1 MLLAKIEKKRLS
13 GHGIEISF
21 FPIDLK
27 FKGNFLCTSVIMIC
41 LNSAIVLTG
50 NSSSSRWLYFCTV
63 YLCRAKPFEFL
74 NSLPQ
79 VKQVEQVEQ
88 AEQRES
94 LDRGVIGGVS
104 IADGIIAVFTRFT
117 TFQRAEKRVK
127 IQKNIILT

>member
-1 MLLAKIEKKRLS
+1 MLPAKIEKKRLS

-63 YLCRAKPFEFL
+63 CLCRAKPFEFL

-79 VKQVEQVEQ
+79 VEQVEQ
-88 AEQRES
+88 AEQRQS

-104 IADGIIAVFTRFT
+104 RDVNGPVRTIRTVVRSKTGPRTGPDQT
-117 TFQRAEKRVK
+117 
-127 IQKNIILT
+127 